1 MIYYITPLLIWII
14 FCIWKVLHTSQELA
28 LLDYMFALPLILI
41 PVLRGEVG
49 TDTVNYIGNAQYV
62 IWWNEQ
68 DTKGFEFGYGF
79 LVQLLAMVTDDPH
92 VVVAIISLL
101 AAVLF
106 FAMLHMWDNGQCIL
120 SLMLIPACFYNFTMN
135 GLRMGIAFPLAAIA
149 ILQLEKK
156 RLLLF
161 YILAFAA
168 ISVQMTAA
176 ILLPM
181 LMLARIRVKLSRKG
195 TLYGLILGL
204 SILGPAYY
212 FLGDKLAEKILL
224 YYLYSTSYLGSGTPS
239 SSSGLSLIII
249 SAACIVVALCL
260 PDKRHRYLGL
270 GFLCIQVAFFGITQ
284 LSYAG
289 VRFQAMA
296 LFAQLLGL
304 SFGTKRPIQRG
315 QLAVVLLLCC
325 LTFSA
330 FARNASSNVGEVSAF
345 IPYRF
350 VWESQ

>member
-1 MIYYITPLLIWII
+1 MIYYILPLLIWTIL
-14 FCIWKVLHTSQELA
+14 CIWKALHASLTLTF
-28 LLDYMFALPLILI
+28 LDYTFALPLILL

-49 TDTVNYIGNAQYV
+49 TDTANYVGNAQYV

-68 DTKGFEFGYGF
+68 DTQGFELGYGF
-79 LVQLLAMVTDDPH
+79 LVQLLAMLTDNPH
-92 VVVAIISLL
+92 IVVALISLL
-101 AAVLF
+101 AALLF

-120 SLMLIPACFYNFTMN
+120 SLVLIPAYFYNFTMN

-156 RLLLF
+156 RLLPF
-161 YILAFAA
+161 YILALAA
-168 ISVQMTAA
+168 ISIQVTAA

-181 LMLARIRVKLSRKG
+181 LMLARIKIQLSRKG

-204 SILGPAYY
+204 SVLGPAYY
-212 FLGDKLAEKILL
+212 LLGDKITDKVLL
-224 YYLYSTSYLGSGTPS
+224 YYIYSTSYLGSGTPS
-239 SSSGLSLIII
+239 SNTGLSLIII
-249 SAACIVVALCL
+249 STACIVVALWL

-270 GFLCIQVAFFGITQ
+270 SFLGIQVAFFGITQ

-304 SFGTKRPIQRG
+304 SFGVKRPLQRG
-315 QLAVVLLLCC
+315 QLAAVLFLWC

-330 FARNASSNVGEVSAF
+330 FARNATSNAGEVSAF

-350 VWESQ
+350 AWESQ